1 MDIIL
6 DRWFW
11 NKVDIKWKKKSQE
24 INSIYYWSKC
34 KSWNK
39 LLEENSG
46 KTLCDFRV
54 GKDFVDRTQ
63 HLWKRK
69 ILWNSSKLK
78 TLLPSDTLENEKAC
92 HRLGEIICNNIS
104 D

>member
-6 DRWFW
+6 DMVLEQSRYQME
-11 NKVDIKWKKKSQE
+11 KKSQE

-54 GKDFVDRTQ
+54 GKDFVDRT
-63 HLWKRK
+63 
-69 ILWNSSKLK
+69 
-78 TLLPSDTLENEKAC
+78 
-92 HRLGEIICNNIS
+92 
-104 D
+104 